1 MFRGWVTGYEAAVSE
16 ARILLAGDC
25 AMTVEFGR
33 QVDPQI
39 HALALG
45 FSRALDEM
53 SDGGHLAGVIE
64 WAPAFGSVTVYYDPE
79 QISQE
84 SLAGIL
90 LDVARK
96 RATASAAGLRWRI
109 PACFDPDFAPDL
121 EELADAKKIT
131 PETLITLMTQ
141 PVYRVYMLGFLPGFP
156 YLGGLPATL
165 EMPRLATP
173 RPAVPAGS
181 IAITGRMCAV
191 YPWQS
196 PGGWRLLGRTPVQ
209 MFEVSDKRRPA
220 LLAAGDEVQWYS
232 IDRAAYGEIEAQVRH
247 GVFEV
252 SALLASE
259 NAG

>member
-1 MFRGWVTGYEAAVSE
+1 VGE

-25 AMTVEFGR
+25 AITVEFGR
-33 QVDPQI
+33 EVDPQV

-45 FSRALDEM
+45 FSRALDE
-53 SDGGHLAGVIE
+53 LASNGRLTGVIE
-64 WAPAFGSVTVYYDPE
+64 WAAAFASVTVHYDPE
-79 QISQE
+79 LISAE

-90 LDVARK
+90 LDAAHK
-96 RATASAAGLRWRI
+96 RSTASAAGQRWRI
-109 PACFDPDFAPDL
+109 PVCFEADFAPDL
-121 EELADAKKIT
+121 EELADAKQLA
-131 PETLITLMTQ
+131 PEAMIALMTQ

-165 EMPRLATP
+165 EMPRLKTP

-181 IAITGRMCAV
+181 VAITGRMCAV
-191 YPWQS
+191 YPWES

-209 MFEVSDKRRPA
+209 LFEVSEKRRPA
-220 LLAAGDEVQWYS
+220 LLAAGDEVQWCS
-232 IDRAAYGEIEAQVRH
+232 IDRAAFADIEAQVRH

-259 NAG
+259 DAG